1 MSIPR
6 LSSDSQDLGL
16 GGDTFLPTPGGA
28 SEPAIVIQA
37 DGAPAIELPDASV
50 LVHGDFSQSGQD
62 LVLTGPSGADVI
74 VQNYFAQETPP
85 DLVAAG
91 GAQALSPQLVDS
103 FLTSQAP
110 GQYAQA
116 GSAVGSQSIG
126 QVGDVAGQAF
136 AVRADGTRV
145 PLEKGDPVFQ
155 GDIVETGGNDSAV
168 RMVFLDKTEFALGAD
183 AKLALDELV
192 FNPATQSGSAQFSI
206 LKGVFVFS
214 SGEIAKT
221 DNTDMTVATPV
232 GTIGI
237 RGTEVAG
244 RVDEGGGQFT
254 VIDGAIE
261 VITQAGSVTLD
272 NQGETTRVSGIDTPP
287 SAPFV
292 LTPAEYGEAYGDVAG
307 IASHLFEGGQPGQ
320 TGPDGAPGSPDQG
333 ETQSGQS
340 DDDGSDADAESVSGG
355 TGLASNI
362 PAEPT
367 QQPGQQPGQQ
377 PAQQGGSPVGGP
389 GSLQSPLTDAPLAA
403 SIPTETSTP
412 GLGAASPVE
421 EVISAPGLEL
431 ADSLTFGGPGTNEP
445 NDGAGPA
452 PFDLGLLTDP
462 SPTLTE
468 TTTADGGPPIPA
480 GDGIVPVAYQGADDI
495 IGGSGDETPAGPND
509 DGAANGGGGGS
520 AGTGGGP
527 IGIPTSGG
535 ISTDPIADNPYVPE
549 PYGASGP
556 DLGALIEEL
565 SNDPEDTGGSG
576 FDLVAADDDDPAP
589 APAPVVTETPSVP
602 AAPAARDIVLTVS
615 NATASGQF
623 QDSSDSF
630 VIPNQGPDSFVLVP
644 GSDMDIAG
652 LSASVQVSLTRDASG
667 DVDIDL
673 LSSWNSLKNLRAESD
688 TAADLT
694 VDNFVHTDIHFGG
707 GGDSH
712 ITIIDAKRGFITTG
726 DGNDTI
732 EIDALS
738 NVDTWSKLFDID
750 TGAGND
756 TVVFDGAPNGL
767 SELDYDGGAGIDT
780 LQITGPSSSF
790 DFSSGQMSVTNVER
804 IDISGTTDVTLTID
818 DDLIPIANT
827 GVNAL
832 TGTARTIVV
841 DGDVGDT
848 LDLVGS
854 DWSLVDT
861 AQIDGQGYAV
871 YEDDSGMRVAADS
884 DLTVV

>member
-1 MSIPR
+1 M
-6 LSSDSQDLGL
+6 
-16 GGDTFLPTPGGA
+16 GGDILFPTPRGA
-28 SEPAIVIQA
+28 PESATVVEADGVPAIV
-37 DGAPAIELPDASV
+37 LPDTSKIAT
-50 LVHGDFSQSGQD
+50 GDFTQVGQD
-62 LVLTGPSGADVI
+62 LILSGPSGGDLI
-74 VQNYFAQETPP
+74 VQNYFAQESPP
-85 DLVAAG
+85 ELIAAG
-91 GAQALSPQLVDS
+91 GAQVLSPQLVDS
-103 FLTSQAP
+103 FLVSQAP

-116 GSAVGSQSIG
+116 GTAVGAQPIG
-126 QVGDVAGQAF
+126 QVGDMVGQVT

-145 PLEKGDPVFQ
+145 SLEKGDPVFQ
-155 GDIVETGGNDSAV
+155 GDIVETGGNESAV

-192 FNPATQSGSAQFSI
+192 FNPATQSGSVQFSI

-272 NQGETTRVSGIDTPP
+272 NQGETTRVSGIDAPP

-292 LTPAEYGEAYGDVAG
+292 LTPSEYGDAYGDVAG
-307 IASHLFEGGQPGQ
+307 IASHLFDGGKPGQ
-320 TGPDGAPGSPDQG
+320 TGPDGAPGSPGQG
-333 ETQSGQS
+333 ETQSGQA
-340 DDDGSDADAESVSGG
+340 DGDGGDTEPES
-355 TGLASNI
+355 TGSTLASNI
-362 PAEPT
+362 PAEAA
-367 QQPGQQPGQQ
+367 QEPGQQQSQQ
-377 PAQQGGSPVGGP
+377 SGSPPGGTAAAAPASLEPSP
-389 GSLQSPLTDAPLAA
+389 GDAPLAA
-403 SIPTETSTP
+403 SIPTETSAP
-412 GLGAASPVE
+412 GLGSAPPVE
-421 EVISAPGLEL
+421 EIVSAPGLGL
-431 ADSLTFGGPGTNEP
+431 ADSLTFGGPEANEP
-445 NDGAGPA
+445 GDGAEPA
-452 PFDLGLLTDP
+452 PFDLGVLTDP
-462 SPTLTE
+462 PPTLTE

-480 GDGIVPVAYQGADDI
+480 GDNSVPVSYQGANDV
-495 IGGSGDETPAGPND
+495 IGSTGDETPAGSN
-509 DGAANGGGGGS
+509 AAGSDNSGGGGS
-520 AGTGGGP
+520 VAAGGGP
-527 IGIPTSGG
+527 IGIPSAGG
-535 ISTDPIADNPYVPE
+535 VSSDPIADNPYIPD

-556 DLGALIEEL
+556 DLGALIDEL
-565 SNDPEDTGGSG
+565 ANDPDDTGGSG
-576 FDLVAADDDDPAP
+576 FDLGVADDDDPAP
-589 APAPVVTETPSVP
+589 APAPVVAETPTTP
-602 AAPAARDIVLTVS
+602 PAPAAHDIVLTVS
-615 NATASGQF
+615 NATTSGQF
-623 QDSSDSF
+623 QNLSDSF
-630 VIPNQGPDSFVLVP
+630 VLPNQGPDSFVLVP
-644 GSDMDIAG
+644 GSDMGIAG
-652 LSASVQVSLTRDASG
+652 LSASVQVNLTRDASG

-712 ITIIDAKRGFITTG
+712 ITITDAKRGFITTG

-738 NVDTWSKLFDID
+738 NVDTWSKLFDIE

-780 LQITGPSSSF
+780 LQISGPSSSF

-804 IDISGTTDVTLTID
+804 IDISGTADVTLTIS
-818 DDLIPIANT
+818 DDLIPTADT
-827 GVNAL
+827 GINAL
-832 TGTARTIVV
+832 TGTARTMVV
-841 DGDVGDT
+841 DGDSGDT

-854 DWSLVDT
+854 DWNLVDT

-871 YEDDSGMRVAADS
+871 YEDDSGMRVAADT

>member
-1 MSIPR
+1 MGEAAPS
-6 LSSDSQDLGL
+6 
-16 GGDTFLPTPGGA
+16 
-28 SEPAIVIQA
+28 PATVIQA
-37 DGAPAIELPDASV
+37 DGIPSIELPESSV
-50 LVHGDFSQSGQD
+50 FAYSEFSQSGSD
-62 LVLTGPSGADVI
+62 LILTGSSGADVI
-74 VQNYFAQETPP
+74 VRDYFAQETPP
-85 DLVAAG
+85 DLVTAD
-91 GAQALSPQLVDS
+91 GAQALSPQLVNS

-110 GQYAQA
+110 GQYAQV
-116 GSAVGSQSIG
+116 GSAVGAESIG
-126 QVGDVAGQAF
+126 QVGDVVGQAF

-145 PLEKGDPVFQ
+145 SLEKGDPVFQ

-244 RVDEGGGQFT
+244 RIDESGGQFT

-272 NQGETTRVSGIDTPP
+272 SQGETTRVSGIDAPP

-292 LTPAEYGEAYGDVAG
+292 LTPSEYGDAYGDVAG
-307 IASHLFEGGQPGQ
+307 IASHLFDGGKPGQ
-320 TGPDGAPGSPDQG
+320 TGPDGTPGTPGQG
-333 ETQSGQS
+333 ETQSGQA
-340 DDDGSDADAESVSGG
+340 DDEGGEGDADAESADPA
-355 TGLASNI
+355 LASNI
-362 PAEPT
+362 PAEST
-367 QQPGQQPGQQ
+367 QQAGQQGAS
-377 PAQQGGSPVGGP
+377 PAGVPASGIPA
-389 GSLQSPLTDAPLAA
+389 SLQPSLTDAPLAA
-403 SIPTETSTP
+403 SIPTEP
-412 GLGAASPVE
+412 
-421 EVISAPGLEL
+421 SAPGLGTTAPVEEIVSAPGLGL
-431 ADSLTFGGPGTNEP
+431 ADNLTFGGPGNNVPEG
-445 NDGAGPA
+445 DAAPA

-468 TTTADGGPPIPA
+468 TTTADGNSPVSA
-480 GDGIVPVAYQGADDI
+480 GDGTVPVSYQGADDV
-495 IGGSGDETPAGPND
+495 IGGSGGETPSGTNVDGPDNT
-509 DGAANGGGGGS
+509 GGS
-520 AGTGGGP
+520 ASGGTGASP
-527 IGIPTSGG
+527 VGIPSAGG
-535 ISTDPIADNPYVPE
+535 VSADPIADNPYVPD

-556 DLGALIEEL
+556 DLGALIDEL
-565 SNDPEDTGGSG
+565 ANEPDDAGGSG
-576 FDLVAADDDDPAP
+576 FDLAAGDDDDDPAP
-589 APAPVVTETPSVP
+589 ASAPAVTETP
-602 AAPAARDIVLTVS
+602 AAPAAPAVHDIVLTVS
-615 NATASGQF
+615 NATTSGQF
-623 QDSSDSF
+623 QNLSDNF
-630 VIPNQGPDSFVLVP
+630 VLPNQGPDSFMLVP
-644 GSDMDIAG
+644 GGDMGIAG
-652 LSASVQVSLTRDASG
+652 LSGSVQVSLTRDASG
-667 DVDIDL
+667 DVDVDL
-673 LSSWNSLKNLRAESD
+673 LSAWNSLKNLRAESD

-738 NVDTWSKLFDID
+738 NVDTWSKLFDIE

-756 TVVFDGAPNGL
+756 TVIFDGAPNGL

-780 LQITGPSSSF
+780 LKISGPGSSF
-790 DFSSGQMSVTNVER
+790 DFSSGQMRVTNVER
-804 IDISGTTDVTLTID
+804 IDISGSANVTLTIP
-818 DDLIPIANT
+818 DDLIPSTDTSI
-827 GVNAL
+827 NAL
-832 TGTARTIVV
+832 TGTARTLVV
-841 DGDVGDT
+841 DGDSGDT
-848 LDLVGS
+848 LDLVGN
-854 DWSLVDT
+854 DWSQVDT

-871 YEDDSGMRVAADS
+871 YEHDSGMRVAADT

>member
-6 LSSDSQDLGL
+6 LSPDSQEHGS
-16 GGDTFLPTPGGA
+16 GGDTLLPTPNGV

-37 DGAPAIELPDASV
+37 DSASAIELPDSSV
-50 LVHGDFSQSGQD
+50 LAHGNFSQAGQD
-62 LVLTGPSGADVI
+62 LVLTGPSGGDVI

-116 GSAVGSQSIG
+116 GSAVGAQSIG
-126 QVGDVAGQAF
+126 QVDDVAGQAF

-145 PLEKGDPVFQ
+145 PLEKGDSVFQ

-244 RVDEGGGQFT
+244 RIDEGGGQFT

-261 VITQAGSVTLD
+261 VMTQAGSVTLD
-272 NQGETTRVSGIDTPP
+272 NQGETTRVSGIDAPP

-292 LTPAEYGEAYGDVAG
+292 LTPAEYGDAYGDVAG
-307 IASHLFEGGQPGQ
+307 IASHLFQGGKPGQ
-320 TGPDGAPGSPDQG
+320 TGPDGTPGSPDQG
-333 ETQSGQS
+333 ETQSGQA
-340 DDDGSDADAESVSGG
+340 DDNGNDSDAESGSGG
-355 TGLASNI
+355 STLASNI
-362 PAEPT
+362 PAET
-367 QQPGQQPGQQ
+367 AQQ
-377 PAQQGGSPVGGP
+377 PAQQGGSPAGGP
-389 GSLQSPLTDAPLAA
+389 ASLQPSLSDAPLAA
-403 SIPTETSTP
+403 SIPVETSTP
-412 GLGAASPVE
+412 GLGAAPPVE
-421 EVISAPGLEL
+421 EIVLAPGLDL
-431 ADSLTFGGPGTNEP
+431 ADSLTFGGTETNEP
-445 NDGAGPA
+445 DGGTAPT
-452 PFDLGLLTDP
+452 PFDLSLLTDP

-468 TTTADGGPPIPA
+468 TTTADGGSPIPA
-480 GDGIVPVAYQGADDI
+480 ADGIVPVSYQGADDV
-495 IGGSGDETPAGPND
+495 IGGGGDETPTGPG
-509 DGAANGGGGGS
+509 DGGPTSGGGS
-520 AGTGGGP
+520 GSGGATGTDGGP
-527 IGIPTSGG
+527 IGIPNSGG
-535 ISTDPIADNPYVPE
+535 GSTDPFADNPYVPD

-565 SNDPEDTGGSG
+565 NNEPEDSGGSG
-576 FDLVAADDDDPAP
+576 FDLVAADVDDEPAPTPAP
-589 APAPVVTETPSVP
+589 AIAETPP
-602 AAPAARDIVLTVS
+602 TPEAPAVNDIALTVS
-615 NATASGQF
+615 NATISGQF
-623 QDSSDSF
+623 QDLSDSF
-630 VIPNQGPDSFVLVP
+630 VLPDQGPDSFVLIP

-652 LSASVQVSLTRDASG
+652 LSGSVQLGLTRDASG

-688 TAADLT
+688 TAANLT

-707 GGDSH
+707 GGDSQ

-732 EIDALS
+732 EIDIRS
-738 NVDTWSKLFDID
+738 NIDNWSKLFDIE

-756 TVVFDGAPNGL
+756 TVVFDGAQNGK

-790 DFSSGQMSVTNVER
+790 DFSSGRMSVTDVER
-804 IDISGTTDVTLTID
+804 IDISGTPDVTLTID
-818 DDLIPIANT
+818 DSLIPIAST

-841 DGDVGDT
+841 DGDGGDT

-854 DWSLVDT
+854 DWNLVDT

>member
-1 MSIPR
+1 M
-6 LSSDSQDLGL
+6 
-16 GGDTFLPTPGGA
+16 GGDILFPTSPDL
-28 SEPAIVIQA
+28 SEPATVVEA
-37 DGAPAIELPDASV
+37 GGAPAIELPDTSIIAK
-50 LVHGDFSQSGQD
+50 GDFSQAGQD
-62 LVLTGPSGADVI
+62 LILTGSSGGDVI

-85 DLVAAG
+85 DLIAAG
-91 GAQALSPQLVDS
+91 GAWVLSPQLVDS

-116 GSAVGSQSIG
+116 GTAAGAQPIG
-126 QVGDVAGQAF
+126 QVGDMVGQAT

-145 PLEKGDPVFQ
+145 SLEKGDPVFQ
-155 GDIVETGGNDSAV
+155 GDIVETGGTDSAV

-261 VITQAGSVTLD
+261 VTTQAGSVTLD
-272 NQGETTRVSGIDTPP
+272 NQGETTRVSGIDAPP

-292 LTPAEYGEAYGDVAG
+292 LTPSEYGDAYGDVAG
-307 IASHLFEGGQPGQ
+307 IASHLFDGGKPGQ
-320 TGPDGAPGSPDQG
+320 TGPDGTPGSPGQG
-333 ETQSGQS
+333 ETQSGQV
-340 DDDGSDADAESVSGG
+340 DDDGGDGNTEPGSAGSA
-355 TGLASNI
+355 LASNI
-362 PAEPT
+362 PAEGT
-367 QQPGQQPGQQ
+367 QQSGQQPSQQ
-377 PAQQGGSPVGGP
+377 SGSPAGGP
-389 GSLQSPLTDAPLAA
+389 VVSAPASLEPSPTDAPLAA
-403 SIPTETSTP
+403 SIPIET
-412 GLGAASPVE
+412 
-421 EVISAPGLEL
+421 SAPGLGSPPPVEEIVSAPGLGL
-431 ADSLTFGGPGTNEP
+431 ADSLTFGGTEINSS
-445 NDGAGPA
+445 DGGAAPA
-452 PFDLGLLTDP
+452 PFDLGLLIDP
-462 SPTLTE
+462 APTLTE
-468 TTTADGGPPIPA
+468 TTTADGGPPVPA
-480 GDGIVPVAYQGADDI
+480 EGGVVPVSYQGADDV
-495 IGGSGDETPAGPND
+495 IGSAGEETPAGSN
-509 DGAANGGGGGS
+509 AAGPDNTAGGG
-520 AGTGGGP
+520 AGAGGGP
-527 IGIPTSGG
+527 IGISSAAGV
-535 ISTDPIADNPYVPE
+535 SSDPIADNPYVPD

-556 DLGALIEEL
+556 DLGALIDEL
-565 SNDPEDTGGSG
+565 ANEPDDSGGSG
-576 FDLVAADDDDPAP
+576 FDLGVTDDEDDPVPTPAPVPAETPSTPPAP
-589 APAPVVTETPSVP
+589 AVH
-602 AAPAARDIVLTVS
+602 DIVLTVS
-615 NATASGQF
+615 NATTSGQF
-623 QDSSDSF
+623 QNLSDSF
-630 VIPNQGPDSFVLVP
+630 VLPNQGPDSFMLVS
-644 GSDMDIAG
+644 GSDTGIAG
-652 LSASVQVSLTRDASG
+652 VSGSVQVNLTRDASG

-673 LSSWNSLKNLRAESD
+673 LTSWNSLKNLRAESD

-712 ITIIDAKRGFITTG
+712 ITITDAKRGFITTG

-732 EIDALS
+732 EVDALS
-738 NVDTWSKLFDID
+738 NVDTWSKLFDIE

-780 LQITGPSSSF
+780 LQISGPSSNF

-804 IDISGTTDVTLTID
+804 IDISGAADVTLTIP
-818 DDLIPIANT
+818 DDLIPTTDT
-827 GVNAL
+827 GINAL
-832 TGTARTIVV
+832 TGTARTMVV
-841 DGDVGDT
+841 DGDSGDT

-854 DWSLVDT
+854 DWNLVDT

-871 YEDDSGMRVAADS
+871 YEDDSGMRVAADT

>member
-1 MSIPR
+1 MFERVPE
-6 LSSDSQDLGL
+6 
-16 GGDTFLPTPGGA
+16 TA
-28 SEPAIVIQA
+28 NVIQA
-37 DGAPAIELPDASV
+37 DSGPSIELPNSSV
-50 LVHGDFSQSGQD
+50 LAHSEFSRSGQD
-62 LVLTGPSGADVI
+62 LVLTRSSDADVI
-74 VQNYFAQETPP
+74 VRDYFAQETPP
-85 DLVAAG
+85 DLIAAG
-91 GAQALSPQLVDS
+91 GAQMLSPQLVNS

-110 GQYAQA
+110 GQYAQVGPA
-116 GSAVGSQSIG
+116 GGADSIG
-126 QVGDVAGQAF
+126 QVGDVVGQAF

-145 PLEKGDPVFQ
+145 SLEKGDPVFQ

-192 FNPATQSGSAQFSI
+192 FNPATQIGSAQFSI

-244 RVDEGGGQFT
+244 RIDESGGQFT

-272 NQGETTRVSGIDTPP
+272 DQGETTRVSGIDAPP

-292 LTPAEYGEAYGDVAG
+292 LTPSEYGDAYGDVAG
-307 IASHLFEGGQPGQ
+307 IASHLFEGGKPGQ
-320 TGPDGAPGSPDQG
+320 SGPDGAPGSPGQG
-333 ETQSGQS
+333 ETQSGQA
-340 DDDGSDADAESVSGG
+340 DDDGSDTDPESGG
-355 TGLASNI
+355 PALASNI
-362 PAEPT
+362 PAEA
-367 QQPGQQPGQQ
+367 GQQTGQQ
-377 PAQQGGSPVGGP
+377 TAQQGASPAGAPASGVP
-389 GSLQSPLTDAPLAA
+389 ASLQPSLNDAPLAA
-403 SIPTETSTP
+403 SIPTEP
-412 GLGAASPVE
+412 
-421 EVISAPGLEL
+421 SAPGLGNTAPVEEIVSAPGL
-431 ADSLTFGGPGTNEP
+431 GIAENLTFNGSGNNAPEGDATS
-445 NDGAGPA
+445 A

-468 TTTADGGPPIPA
+468 TTTADGGTPVPA
-480 GDGIVPVAYQGADDI
+480 GDGVVPVSYQGADDV
-495 IGGSGDETPAGPND
+495 IGGSGNETSSGTDDAGPDNSG
-509 DGAANGGGGGS
+509 GAASGGPGGGAIGMPS
-520 AGTGGGP
+520 AGSV
-527 IGIPTSGG
+527 SG
-535 ISTDPIADNPYVPE
+535 DPIADNPYVPD

-556 DLGALIEEL
+556 DLGALIDEL
-565 SNDPEDTGGSG
+565 ANEPDDTGGSG
-576 FDLVAADDDDPAP
+576 FDLVAGDDDDDPIPAP
-589 APAPVVTETPSVP
+589 APAVTETPVTP
-602 AAPAARDIVLTVS
+602 AAPAVHDIVLTVS
-615 NATASGQF
+615 NATTSGQF
-623 QDSSDSF
+623 QDLSDNF
-630 VIPNQGPDSFVLVP
+630 VLPNQGPDSFILVP
-644 GSDMDIAG
+644 GSDMGIVG
-652 LSASVQVSLTRDASG
+652 LPGSVQVSLTRDASG

-712 ITIIDAKRGFITTG
+712 ITIVDAKRGFITTG

-732 EIDALS
+732 DIDVRS
-738 NVDTWSKLFDID
+738 NLDSWSKLFDIE

-756 TVVFDGAPNGL
+756 MVVFDGAQNGK

-780 LQITGPSSSF
+780 LKIIGPSSSF

-804 IDISGTTDVTLTID
+804 IDISGTADVTLTIP
-818 DDLIPIANT
+818 DDLIPVTDT

-832 TGTARTIVV
+832 TGTARTLVV
-841 DGDVGDT
+841 DGDSGDT

-854 DWSLVDT
+854 DWSQVDT
-861 AQIDGQGYAV
+861 AQIDGQGYTV
-871 YEDDSGMRVAADS
+871 YEHDSGMRVAADA